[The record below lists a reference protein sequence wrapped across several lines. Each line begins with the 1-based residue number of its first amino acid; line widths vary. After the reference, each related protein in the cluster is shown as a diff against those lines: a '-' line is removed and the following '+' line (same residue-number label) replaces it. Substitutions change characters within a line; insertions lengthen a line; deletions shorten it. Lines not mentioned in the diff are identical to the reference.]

1 MVKNISR
8 MSTPMTRV
16 DFEERINLV
25 REQLRLGKMHF
36 ARGLRGP
43 DSLLQV
49 RKLPN
54 GRIDLLSIDE
64 SARLQANTMYQ
75 MMIRGFGA
83 EIDALI
89 NASESDA
96 EL

>member
-1 MVKNISR
+1 

-16 DFEERINLV
+16 DFEERMNVV
-25 REQLRLGKMHF
+25 REHLRMGKMHF
-36 ARGLRGP
+36 AHGLRGP
-43 DSLLQV
+43 DSLLRV

-75 MMIRGFGA
+75 MMNGGFGA
-83 EIDALI
+83 EVDALI
-89 NASESDA
+89 NRAESETDA
-96 EL
+96 

>member
-1 MVKNISR
+1 MLRNISP
-8 MSTPMTRV
+8 MSSPMTRV
-16 DFEERINLV
+16 DFEERMNVL

-64 SARLQANTMYQ
+64 TARLQANTMHQ
-75 MMIRGFGA
+75 MMTGGFGA
-83 EIDALI
+83 EID
-89 NASESDA
+89 
-96 EL
+96 ELVGADDPAVD

>member
-1 MVKNISR
+1 MPINISP
-8 MSTPMTRV
+8 MSVPMTRV
-16 DFEERINLV
+16 DFEERMNVL
-25 REQLRLGKMHF
+25 REHMRLGKMHF

-64 SARLQANTMYQ
+64 SARLHANTTYQ
-75 MMIRGFGA
+75 MMTGGFGA
-83 EIDALI
+83 KFDDLFGADEPATV
-89 NASESDA
+89 
-96 EL
+96 